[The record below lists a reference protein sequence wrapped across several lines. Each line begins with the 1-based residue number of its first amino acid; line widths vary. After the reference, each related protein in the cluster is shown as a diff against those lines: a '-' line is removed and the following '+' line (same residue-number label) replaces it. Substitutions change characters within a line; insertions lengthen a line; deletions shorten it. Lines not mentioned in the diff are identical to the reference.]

1 MKTPNN
7 LVAKHCHKYNRASVE
22 PDKKKSY
29 KRQAKHKGQKYD
41 PFLMPVDNAIL
52 V

>member
-7 LVAKHCHKYNRASVE
+7 LVAKHCHTYNRPKVE

-29 KRQAKHKGQKYD
+29 KRQSKHKGQKHD
-41 PFLMPVDNAIL
+41 PFLCML
-52 V
+52 TK